1 MSITLGTWLT
11 VMSARLVD
19 SDVNHRWLTV
29 MSSRALGGWR

>member
-1 MSITLGTWLT
+1 MSIALGTWLT